1 MRFMLIHHLD
11 EATLHWA
18 ENGPEF
24 DDEEQDLAMEAW
36 DAEMVARGIL
46 VGGGR
51 LAPASQGT
59 KLQVRDG
66 ELLRTDGPYAE
77 TKEQI
82 AGYSILECADLE
94 QAVEVSARHPTAA
107 VGSFEL
113 RALLDG

>member
-1 MRFMLIHHLD
+1 MRFVLIHYLD
-11 EATLHWA
+11 ETTLHWTA
-18 ENGPEF
+18 TGPEF
-24 DDEEQDLAMEAW
+24 VEAQQVLAMEAW
-36 DAEMVARGIL
+36 DTEMLARGIL

-59 KLQVRDG
+59 KLQVRGG

-113 RALLDG
+113 RVLLDG